1 MKNTQ
6 EVGAKSL
13 GIFLLSMAGIV
24 ASLIIIGACCGA
36 TLDGVDVGEVYR
48 RGDSVEYING
58 YQSEPSPAIEAMAP
72 PASDVDKWFVSV
84 LTAPGCSGCKTLL
97 KEWETNDWLLS
108 IADPNDA
115 QKSWAHFNVYDKSD
129 RSQAFR
135 FTTLKVTTYP
145 TVIVQPPR
153 TGKYGEPSTVVY
165 QGVYTGDSRKLAE
178 AINSAIRLYVERVS
192 EVQGG
197 HQQAP
202 WQPRDDTSD
211 EDDDTD
217 GRLFPIF
224 NPDGREVSIPPI
236 EVQLPSFPW
245 QAILGLIFT
254 GAWPIAL
261 VLLAIWGVKAWR
273 AWRKG
278 KGEKLVFEGDA
289 VDRLLDGLQERFT
302 PKTDESV
309 PEASATATRRA
320 KSASSRRTQ

>member
-6 EVGAKSL
+6 QVETKSL
-13 GIFLLSMAGIV
+13 TIFLLSMAGIV
-24 ASLIIIGACCGA
+24 ASLIIISACCGA
-36 TLDGVDVGEVYR
+36 PPAGVDVGEIYR

-58 YQSEPSPAIEAMAP
+58 IQSEPNPAIEAMAP
-72 PASDVDKWFVSV
+72 PATDADKWFVSV

-97 KEWETNDWLLS
+97 KEWETNDWLRS

-115 QKSWAHFNVYDKSD
+115 KKSWAHFSVYDKSD

-135 FTTLKVTTYP
+135 FKTLKVTTYP

-153 TGKYGEPSTVVY
+153 TGKYGEASTVVY
-165 QGVYTGDSRKLAE
+165 QGVYTGDARKLAE

-211 EDDDTD
+211 EDEEAD
-217 GRLFPIF
+217 GRLFPLF
-224 NPDGREVSIPPI
+224 NPDGSDINIPPL
-236 EVQLPSFPW
+236 EVQIPSLPW
-245 QAILGLIFT
+245 QAIIGLLLA

-278 KGEKLVFEGDA
+278 RGEKLVFEGDV

-302 PKTDESV
+302 PKTDESA
-309 PEASATATRRA
+309 PAQSATTNRRANSASA
-320 KSASSRRTQ
+320 RRTR